1 MKRLL
6 NLLMLPLYMAM
17 LAACGQADPDLP
29 QDSSTSTSIQSD
41 ADSTPKE
48 STDTAALPHE
58 DPSPINTTQ
67 EESPMN
73 ATKKLRFL
81 ADGREII
88 VVLEDHAAADALYQ
102 QLPMELSFEDFNG
115 TEKIA
120 YLDQELPTDNVP
132 TSCDPDAGHLCYYIP
147 WGNLCFF
154 YQDFKASTSLIPV
167 GQVESGFEF
176 LKTLDTASIVTV
188 EAVH

>member
-1 MKRLL
+1 
-6 NLLMLPLYMAM
+6 MLPLYMAM

-67 EESPMN
+67 EEPPMN
-73 ATKKLRFL
+73 ATKKIRFL
-81 ADGREII
+81 ADGQEII

-120 YLDQELPTDNVP
+120 AQKKLPIWTRNCPP
-132 TSCDPDAGHLCYYIP
+132 TMCLPAVIP
-147 WGNLCFF
+147 MQAICAIISPGATS
-154 YQDFKASTSLIPV
+154 AS
-167 GQVESGFEF
+167 
-176 LKTLDTASIVTV
+176 SIRISK
-188 EAVH
+188 HQLP

>member
-1 MKRLL
+1 
-6 NLLMLPLYMAM
+6 
-17 LAACGQADPDLP
+17 
-29 QDSSTSTSIQSD
+29 
-41 ADSTPKE
+41 
-48 STDTAALPHE
+48 
-58 DPSPINTTQ
+58 
-67 EESPMN
+67 MN
-73 ATKKLRFL
+73 ATKKIRFL
-81 ADGREII
+81 TDGQEII

-120 YLDQELPTDNVP
+120 YLDQELPTGNVP

-154 YQDFKASTSLIPV
+154 YQDFRTSTSLIPV

-188 EAVH
+188 EAVY

>member
-1 MKRLL
+1 MRPQMLFINSFLWNCLL
-6 NLLMLPLYMAM
+6 KI
-17 LAACGQADPDLP
+17 
-29 QDSSTSTSIQSD
+29 STAQ
-41 ADSTPKE
+41 K
-48 STDTAALPHE
+48 
-58 DPSPINTTQ
+58 
-67 EESPMN
+67 
-73 ATKKLRFL
+73 
-81 ADGREII
+81 
-88 VVLEDHAAADALYQ
+88 
-102 QLPMELSFEDFNG
+102 
-115 TEKIA
+115 KIA

-154 YQDFKASTSLIPV
+154 YQDFRASTSLIPV